1 MQQTFAAQSC
11 PAFYADNEPKSAL
24 ARDLGDCRDNKGK
37 HAKHVFT
44 CYFGQFRKMKPYL
57 QISPILK
64 KKILISV
71 LKHAKMWYNIK
82 VYFQIGEQMVAFGGG
97 NFLN

>member
-24 ARDLGDCRDNKGK
+24 ARDLGDCLDNKGK

-57 QISPILK
+57 QISPIYRFFTHF
-64 KKILISV
+64 S
-71 LKHAKMWYNIK
+71 AKR
-82 VYFQIGEQMVAFGGG
+82 
-97 NFLN
+97 